1 MSDYRAIASVT
12 ATLRSM
18 LQDLADVVVPGT
30 RVEAGPPIAQNG
42 TRSEPVIRI
51 FLYAATPHATLRN
64 IAQPV
69 RRGDGSFDA
78 TPVLPLELHYLI
90 SFIGDDPQ
98 LKAQIL
104 LGAVMTFLEVQ
115 ALPLPSDVRGAE
127 AASRALDGDLTGG
140 LAANEI
146 EMAQFVLE
154 TLDHDDLARIWG
166 MFVNVPYA
174 MSVGYR
180 CALVLLRP
188 AIEPAPALPVAQA
201 LPIVASTPSPPLQ
214 LASVMPASAPAA
226 EGFAVTLRGAGIGR
240 CASGVRF
247 GDSAAEAT
255 RIDADTLAVTVPA
268 GLPAGAHSI
277 TVTAPGEGG
286 IVSNPAAFAL
296 QPRILGPIAVD
307 RHWLQGSSVQIG
319 IAPAWVPGQSARLL
333 LNEITASGAPPRALS
348 IAADPVS
355 QATTSLRFGLP
366 RLRAGRFL
374 ARIEIDGTVS
384 DLDRDDDPASATF
397 ERFTGPILEV
407 H

>member
-42 TRSEPVIRI
+42 ARSEPLIRI

-64 IAQPV
+64 VAQPV
-69 RRGDGSFDA
+69 RRGDGSFEA

-115 ALPLPSDVRGAE
+115 ALPLPSDVRAAE

-154 TLDHDDLARIWG
+154 PLNHDDLARIWG

-201 LPIVASTPSPPLQ
+201 LPVVASTPLPPLQ
-214 LASVMPASAPAA
+214 LASLAPASAPA
-226 EGFAVTLRGAGIGR
+226 GDGLTVTLHGAGIGR
-240 CASGVRF
+240 YASGVRF
-247 GDSAAEAT
+247 GDSAAEAS
-255 RIDADTLAVTVPA
+255 RADADTLTAIVPPGLTAGRHAV
-268 GLPAGAHSI
+268 
-277 TVTAPGEGG
+277 TVTAPDNDA
-286 IVSNPAAFAL
+286 IVSNPVAFVL
-296 QPRILGPIAVD
+296 LPRIVGSIAVD
-307 RHWLQGSSVQIG
+307 RHWLQGPSAQVG
-319 IAPAWVPGQSARLL
+319 IEPAWRPGQSARLL
-333 LNEITASGAPPRALS
+333 LNEVATPGATPRALS
-348 IAADPVS
+348 IVADPPTHV
-355 QATTSLRFGLP
+355 AHSLRFSLP

-374 ARIEIDGTVS
+374 ARVEIDGTVS
-384 DLDRDDDPASATF
+384 NLDRDDDPASATF
-397 ERFTGPILEV
+397 ERFIGPILEL